1 MIRFEEI
8 KLTQDELLK
17 NYSTFLNDEAV
28 SLIKK
33 GYAGL
38 LSVLDLKYN

>member
-1 MIRFEEI
+1 MIKFEEI
-8 KLTQDELLK
+8 KLTQDELIK
-17 NYSTFLNDEAV
+17 NYSILLNDEAL

-33 GYAGL
+33 GYADL